1 MFATIYVC
9 MVLMQSTVGMGG
21 WHVCVDVSL
30 FPYMCIYMQ
39 LRAYMSARSNEGI
52 DESLVGNIAFYNSSE
67 DDFFLLVGDT
77 DLGQTPLLLTIS
89 GTLLILCAA
98 FGVPMAIYA
107 VYDIDINKL
116 VESQSSIKSFIRG
129 FVLVLCFAVPAAVGY
144 DMYNV
149 RSLGGIIQSK
159 WIKYFTVSGGSAVIV
174 YGFIAGFVIVY
185 LNRKVWMITNNTVVS
200 VIIQALGIGL
210 TVAFSELMAFHG
222 LFIVFFL
229 LLTSS
234 PQHITVSIVFYGA
247 GFFSCVVITALFL
260 VSLINRY
267 NNHLKLASST
277 QWSANRLKCYTCL
290 TTSYLIFFFTL
301 VYSFL
306 AAFVYSFTEF
316 ISFANSGDGSSYIA
330 TLTPSLLLTV
340 LGIFLTFILK
350 KQTSLHEGIAKKDS
364 QDNTKSSAKSEDP
377 NSKMH
382 CDKAM
387 NASQA
392 DSEMP

>member
-1 MFATIYVC
+1 
-9 MVLMQSTVGMGG
+9 
-21 WHVCVDVSL
+21 
-30 FPYMCIYMQ
+30 MQ

-67 DDFFLLVGDT
+67 DDFFLLVGNT

-89 GTLLILCAA
+89 GTILILCAA

-116 VESQSSIKSFIRG
+116 VESQSSIKYFIGG
-129 FVLVLCFAVPAAVGY
+129 FVLVLCFAVPVAGGY
-144 DMYNV
+144 DIYNV

-159 WIKYFTVSGGSAVIV
+159 WIKYFTVSGGSAVVV
-174 YGFIAGFVIVY
+174 YGFIAGFVIAY
-185 LNRKVWMITNNTVVS
+185 LKRKVWMITNNTVVS

-210 TVAFSELMAFHG
+210 TVAFSELIAFHG

-247 GFFSCVVITALFL
+247 AFFSCVVITALFL

-267 NNHLKLASST
+267 SNHLKLASST
-277 QWSANRLKCYTCL
+277 QWSANRLKCCTCL
-290 TTSYLIFFFTL
+290 TTLYLIFFFTL

-364 QDNTKSSAKSEDP
+364 QDDTKSSAKSEDP

-382 CDKAM
+382 CDKAV

-392 DSEMP
+392 DSEIP